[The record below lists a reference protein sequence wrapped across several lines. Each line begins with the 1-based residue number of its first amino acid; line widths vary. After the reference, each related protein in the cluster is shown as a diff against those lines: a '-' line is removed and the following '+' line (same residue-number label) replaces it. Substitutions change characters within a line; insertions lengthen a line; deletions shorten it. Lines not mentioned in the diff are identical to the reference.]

1 MQYLSIHA
9 TGSRP
14 NCATKSLRQ
23 RCTASHFAAASSC
36 HECER
41 KASTAPKSTLRE
53 SARKDGSGMLLA
65 MASRVTLSMSTP
77 QNLFS
82 HTSKR
87 LSTLAWPMSAEIPAA
102 AEMPSPR
109 DARRACMRMRNSG
122 QRAKAPNTANSKL
135 SIWSTTNSTLDFH
148 VLSKAS
154 RGKAAN
160 SITKT
165 QDKYQKPRVSH
176 ASASIS
182 RGDLSAF
189 HAPRC
194 LHATTM

>member
-122 QRAKAPNTANSKL
+122 QRAKAPNATNSKL
-135 SIWSTTNSTLDFH
+135 STWSTTNSTLDFH
-148 VLSKAS
+148 ILSKAS

-160 SITKT
+160 SITKAE
-165 QDKYQKPRVSH
+165 DKYHRPRVSH
-176 ASASIS
+176 VSASIS

-189 HAPRC
+189 HAPRF
-194 LHATTM
+194 LHAHTG